1 MSKISTKRPVLGT
14 SLRNVPLKA
23 NETALFAIGGF
34 GLTESL
40 VLSSNVKIEVFK
52 DVIAVIV
59 MFFLELRFT
68 P

>member
-1 MSKISTKRPVLGT
+1 MGT
-14 SLRNVPLKA
+14 SLRKVPLNA

-40 VLSSNVKIEVFK
+40 VLTSNVKNGKNDVFEG
-52 DVIAVIV
+52 VMLVIV
-59 MFFLELRFT
+59 MFFLELT